1 MRNTQIEFLNLELQN
16 KQYVPGIIQNKTG
29 SVNMTG
35 TDETCPTEEKIVYTT
50 GRVAKLLF

>member
-1 MRNTQIEFLNLELQN
+1 MRNTHIEFLNLELQN
-16 KQYVPGIIQNKTG
+16 KHYVPGIIQNKTG